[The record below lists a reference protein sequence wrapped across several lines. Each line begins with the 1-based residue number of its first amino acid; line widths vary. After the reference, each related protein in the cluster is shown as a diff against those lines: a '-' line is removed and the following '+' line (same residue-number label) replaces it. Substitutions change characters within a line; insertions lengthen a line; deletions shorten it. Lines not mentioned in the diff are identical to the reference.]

1 MRAREVALGRCT
13 DARRPAWVRT
23 AALLILVAV
32 PPLAA
37 ACGGSPAGVTVSG
50 TVSTHP
56 ENDCRFASGGRVRPV
71 LASVP
76 VVFTDLDTGRGYATR
91 IRPGTVRTAT
101 GACLQTG
108 RYRIVVPRAAA
119 YRVQVRYVPVFGGP
133 PRPVRVT
140 FEELRRRGFR
150 LDLSAEHSTGE

>member
-1 MRAREVALGRCT
+1 MARWGDGGRTPLAGAVLLLSAL
-13 DARRPAWVRT
+13 
-23 AALLILVAV
+23 
-32 PPLAA
+32 LAA
-37 ACGGSPAGVTVSG
+37 ACGRQAAGVAVSG

-56 ENDCRFASGGRVRPV
+56 ENDCRFASNGRVRPV

-76 VVFTDLDTGRGYATR
+76 VVFTDLGTGRSYSTR
-91 IRPGTVRTAT
+91 VPPGSVRTAV

-108 RYRIVVPRAAA
+108 RYRIVVPRAGA